1 MDGGGGGGGGWLG
14 GDERLDRLQL
24 SVLLDAGLVV
34 EVRAAARSRGM
45 TVAAFVERALEVGLR
60 DGSGVGSA
68 GGGGVA
74 VQGGGERGVGGRG
87 RVDDSVE
94 SAGGGGLVPDWDSI
108 LAAGRANKVLVG
120 VRDPIEEIA

>member
-1 MDGGGGGGGGWLG
+1 MS
-14 GDERLDRLQL
+14 RRRADRAQL

-60 DGSGVGSA
+60 DVAFVGS
-68 GGGGVA
+68 GGGGRVA
-74 VQGGGERGVGGRG
+74 VEGGDERVVGGRG
-87 RVDDSVE
+87 RVDDSVD
-94 SAGGGGLVPDWDSI
+94 SAGGGGLVPDWDAI
-108 LAAGRANKVLVG
+108 LAAGRANRVLVG